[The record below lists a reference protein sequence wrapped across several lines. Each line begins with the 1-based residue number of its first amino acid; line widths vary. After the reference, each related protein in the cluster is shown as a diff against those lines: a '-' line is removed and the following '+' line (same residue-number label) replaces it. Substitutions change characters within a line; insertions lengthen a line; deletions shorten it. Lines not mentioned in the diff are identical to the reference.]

1 MRLERL
7 ARWVQPHLDRAR
19 ENERAPTW
27 PMAVEMSQDLLLRV
41 LNGEA
46 EFWLAA
52 SRAPGLT
59 EQQRVMRREVARFYR
74 EQHGAQARALGGG
87 GP

>member
-19 ENERAPTW
+19 QQPRAPTW
-27 PMAVEMSQDLLLRV
+27 PMAVEMSQDLLLMT

-46 EFWLAA
+46 EFWTAA
-52 SRAPGLT
+52 AAAPGLT
-59 EQQRVMRREVARFYR
+59 EQQRMMRREVARFYR
-74 EQHGAQARALGGG
+74 VQHAQQERAMGGG